1 VKIHQIPRGGAIASI
16 SLPTYNDCL
25 ALMAAH
31 DMLPNIR
38 EHSYRVMQVAE
49 RLGQALVEA
58 GFELHLPLISTGAL
72 LHDIGKTACLGT
84 SNNHAHLG
92 ADILASLGYPELAL
106 VVAEHVRLD
115 DEVLD
120 QRPLRESEV
129 VNYADKRVLHDRVV
143 TLSDRFAD
151 LVVRYGRTPSARARI
166 AAMEVKTQV
175 LERKLFGPIPLS
187 PLDLL
192 QANGFQLSVASNN
205 QLKPKANKI
214 GTG

>member
-1 VKIHQIPRGGAIASI
+1 MIIIQDYQDIKLASI
-16 SLPTYNDCL
+16 PLPTYADCL
-25 ALMAAH
+25 ALMEAH
-31 DMLPNIR
+31 GMLPNIR

-49 RLGQALVEA
+49 RLGQALVAA

-84 SNNHAHLG
+84 TNNHAHLG

-106 VVAEHVRLD
+106 VVREHVRLD

-120 QRPLRESEV
+120 PRPLRESEV

-143 TLSDRFAD
+143 SLSDRFAD
-151 LVVRYGRTPSARARI
+151 LMVRYGRTPEAQVRI
-166 AAMEVKTQV
+166 AAMEVKSQV
-175 LERKLFGPIPLS
+175 LEEKLFAPIPLS

-192 QANGFQLSVASNN
+192 QANGFQLSAFSG
-205 QLKPKANKI
+205 QP
-214 GTG
+214 